1 MLESEAD
8 GPKLYQAI
16 ETLLADPSRLA
27 QMGQK
32 AKELAKT
39 DASARI
45 YREICQLTGQ

>member
-16 ETLLADPSRLA
+16 QNLLADPEKLA

-39 DASARI
+39 DAAARI
-45 YREICQLTGQ
+45 YRGICQLIGE